1 MEWQIGAQRSIEGRN
16 LSVTCVTPLIL
27 WTYST
32 IFSWTKTDLLFRYDG
47 HMLWIPNIE
56 REESG
61 TYACHSEITCGPRFL
76 KLIQTKCS
84 TATIYDLYFV
94 INFPVLLSI
103 INMYVV
109 HQTDRQ
115 CRLSSLYRKR
125 NVRRKTFKESSYSD
139 SNFTD
144 TKNRNGTFL

>member
-1 MEWQIGAQRSIEGRN
+1 MEWQIGAQKSIEGRN

-61 TYACHSEITCGPRFL
+61 TYACHSEITCGPRFIFCN
-76 KLIQTKCS
+76 KLSCS
-84 TATIYDLYFV
+84 FKHHK
-94 INFPVLLSI
+94 
-103 INMYVV
+103 YVCSAS
-109 HQTDRQ
+109 DRQ